1 MGHLGK
7 DSTLEENTM
16 ENQSLT
22 DIIQESLAAQE
33 PEAPE
38 APANQE
44 VVEEPDDTEATVDDL
59 IAGLVDEDEEA
70 QPEEDAEE
78 DVADEDPRLDETY
91 QVKVDGE
98 VVEVSLKEA
107 LAGYQRQADYTR
119 KAQALA
125 AEKQEFEQAVSEYS
139 ETIGSLQ
146 QLDAAWDENPV
157 QVLAH
162 FASNTENP
170 THAVAL
176 LIKELAS
183 ANLLEQEFLDMFG
196 ITSDVKQAWGKESEV
211 SNLRRK
217 VSKSEEA
224 ENQRRAQMEY
234 EAEVQ
239 KAMQEYE
246 GQVDRILSSEGLK
259 LNQTQRDAF
268 RTRLARYAY
277 DNELTN
283 LEAAYKALKYE
294 ETQKKKQ
301 AAAKTAERA
310 KQKKAA
316 SAVGR
321 SGAGAAG
328 SQPVVD
334 GSDLTALIKQTM
346 GELSLD

>member
-1 MGHLGK
+1 
-7 DSTLEENTM
+7 M

-22 DIIQESLAAQE
+22 DIIQESLAAVE
-33 PEAPE
+33 PELAPE
-38 APANQE
+38 APVNQE
-44 VVEEPDDTEATVDDL
+44 PEEEVDDTEATVDDL
-59 IAGLVDEDEEA
+59 IAGLVDEDEESA

-78 DVADEDPRLDETY
+78 EVAEEDSRLDETY

-125 AEKQEFEQAVSEYS
+125 TEKQEFEQAVAEFS

-146 QLDAAWDENPV
+146 QLDAAWDDNPV
-157 QVLAH
+157 AVLAH

-176 LIKELAS
+176 LIKELAG

-196 ITSDVKQAWGKESEV
+196 ITSEVRQAWNKESEV
-211 SNLRRK
+211 STLKRK
-217 VSKSEEA
+217 VSNA
-224 ENQRRAQMEY
+224 EKADAEREQVVRY

-239 KAMQEYE
+239 KAMAEYE
-246 GQVDRILSSEGLK
+246 GQIDKILAAEGLK

-268 RTRLARYAY
+268 RTRIAQYAY

-294 ETQKKKQ
+294 ETQKKKA

-310 KQKKAA
+310 KQKKSA
-316 SAVGR
+316 SVVGR
-321 SGAGAAG
+321 SGSSAAGAK
-328 SQPVVD
+328 PVVD
-334 GSDLTALIKQTM
+334 GSDLEEIIRQTM

>member
-1 MGHLGK
+1 
-7 DSTLEENTM
+7 M
-16 ENQSLT
+16 ENQTLT
-22 DIIQESLAAQE
+22 DIIQESLAAVE
-33 PEAPE
+33 PKEAPE
-38 APANQE
+38 APVNQDP
-44 VVEEPDDTEATVDDL
+44 VEEVDNTEATVDDL
-59 IAGLVDEDEEA
+59 IAGLVDEEAEESA
-70 QPEEDAEE
+70 QPEGDADEE
-78 DVADEDPRLDETY
+78 VAEEDPRLEETY
-91 QVKVDGE
+91 QVKIDGE
-98 VVEVSLKEA
+98 EVEVSLKEA

-125 AEKQEFEQAVSEYS
+125 NEKQEFEQAVSEFS
-139 ETIGSLQ
+139 EAIGSLQ
-146 QLDAAWDENPV
+146 QLDSAWDENPV

-196 ITSDVKQAWGKESEV
+196 ITSEVKQAWSKESEV
-211 SNLRRK
+211 STLKRK
-217 VSKSEEA
+217 VSKAEKVEA
-224 ENQRRAQMEY
+224 EREEVVRY

-246 GQVDRILSSEGLK
+246 SQIDRILSSEGLK
-259 LNQTQRDAF
+259 LNQVQRDAF
-268 RTRLARYAY
+268 RTRIAQYAY

-294 ETQKKKQ
+294 ETQKKR
-301 AAAKTAERA
+301 AAAVKTAERT

-321 SGAGAAG
+321 SGAGASG
-328 SQPVVD
+328 SQPVID
-334 GSDLTALIKQTM
+334 GSDLAAIIRQTM

>member
-1 MGHLGK
+1 
-7 DSTLEENTM
+7 M

-22 DIIQESLAAQE
+22 EIIQESLAAQE

-44 VVEEPDDTEATVDDL
+44 VVEELDDTEATVDDL
-59 IAGLVDEDEEA
+59 IAGLVNEDEEEA

-78 DVADEDPRLDETY
+78 DGAEEDPRLGETY

-125 AEKQEFEQAVSEYS
+125 SEKQEFEQAVSEYS
-139 ETIGSLQ
+139 DTIGSLQ

-157 QVLAH
+157 SVLAH

-183 ANLLEQEFLDMFG
+183 SDLLEQEFLDMFG
-196 ITSDVKQAWGKESEV
+196 ITGDVKKTWSKESEV

-224 ENQRRAQMEY
+224 ENERRAQMEY

-239 KAMQEYE
+239 KAMKEYE
-246 GQVDRILSSEGLK
+246 GQVDRILTSEGLK
-259 LNQTQRDAF
+259 LNQAQRDAF
-268 RTRLARYAY
+268 RTRLAQYAY

-301 AAAKTAERA
+301 AVAKTAERT

-321 SGAGAAG
+321 SGSGAAG

-334 GSDLTALIKQTM
+334 GSDLTAIIKQAM

>member
-1 MGHLGK
+1 
-7 DSTLEENTM
+7 M

-22 DIIQESLAAQE
+22 DIIEESLAAQE
-33 PEAPE
+33 PEVEETAV
-38 APANQE
+38 NLE
-44 VVEEPDDTEATVDDL
+44 VVEDIDDTEATVDDL
-59 IAGLVDEDEEA
+59 IAGLID
-70 QPEEDAEE
+70 EE
-78 DVADEDPRLDETY
+78 DVEEEVEMADSDEEVDGDSPDLGETY

-98 VVEVSLKEA
+98 VVEVTLDEA

-125 AEKQEFEQAVSEYS
+125 AEKQEFEQVVSEYS
-139 ETIGSLQ
+139 ETLNSLQ
-146 QLDAAWDENPV
+146 QLDSAWDENPV

-196 ITSDVKQAWGKESEV
+196 ITNDIRQSWSKESEV

-217 VSKSEEA
+217 VSKAEEA
-224 ENQRRAQMEY
+224 EGQRIKQ
-234 EAEVQ
+234 
-239 KAMQEYE
+239 QEYE
-246 GQVDRILSSEGLK
+246 VEVQRAMAEYEVQLDRILSAEGLE
-259 LNQTQRDAF
+259 LNPAQRDAF
-268 RTRLARYAY
+268 RTRIARYAY

-294 ETQKKKQ
+294 ETQKKRK

-321 SGAGAAG
+321 SGSSAAGA
-328 SQPVVD
+328 QPVVD
-334 GSDLTALIKQTM
+334 SSDLAAVIRQTM
-346 GELSLD
+346 DELSI